1 MLFGPCLCAVTPN
14 DIWDKCCLIPRQSQ
28 FACSRNLYP
37 QSYGIYVKP
46 SSVLSGQH
54 ETIKLLANS
63 FQLGIGQTIVN
74 KEKEK
79 IRQELEAYA
88 KGIFA
93 CAIRHPASGVG

>member
-1 MLFGPCLCAVTPN
+1 MKLHKHVYIDGVSIDVFNAFFDENINFYTTYCRQTSVKGLWSHQKPN
-14 DIWDKCCLIPRQSQ
+14 
-28 FACSRNLYP
+28 
-37 QSYGIYVKP
+37 
-46 SSVLSGQH
+46 LSDW
-54 ETIKLLANS
+54 LAIS

-93 CAIRHPASGVG
+93 CAIKHPASGVGYASQQN

>member
-1 MLFGPCLCAVTPN
+1 M
-14 DIWDKCCLIPRQSQ
+14 
-28 FACSRNLYP
+28 
-37 QSYGIYVKP
+37 
-46 SSVLSGQH
+46 
-54 ETIKLLANS
+54 ELLLVSNS

>member
-1 MLFGPCLCAVTPN
+1 MK
-14 DIWDKCCLIPRQSQ
+14 I
-28 FACSRNLYP
+28 
-37 QSYGIYVKP
+37 
-46 SSVLSGQH
+46 SSVYTTKININERAMELPNLSDW
-54 ETIKLLANS
+54 LAIS

-93 CAIRHPASGVG
+93 CAIKHPASGVGYASQRN

>member
-1 MLFGPCLCAVTPN
+1 MKLHKHVYIDVFIVFFYENINFYTTKIKIYERAKTPN
-14 DIWDKCCLIPRQSQ
+14 LSDW
-28 FACSRNLYP
+28 FA
-37 QSYGIYVKP
+37 I
-46 SSVLSGQH
+46 
-54 ETIKLLANS
+54 S

-93 CAIRHPASGVG
+93 CAIKHPASGVGYDASQRNTG

>member
-1 MLFGPCLCAVTPN
+1 MKGLWSHQKPN
-14 DIWDKCCLIPRQSQ
+14 
-28 FACSRNLYP
+28 
-37 QSYGIYVKP
+37 
-46 SSVLSGQH
+46 LSDW
-54 ETIKLLANS
+54 LAIS

-93 CAIRHPASGVG
+93 CAIKHPASGVGYASQQN